1 MKRYTFLIY
10 MLTILLFLGCS
21 STKNS
26 GDPTLSD
33 TKIINEQLEKEMLE
47 AGFSKGVVVF
57 SEIEGDCPYTI
68 KVIDSDLYFDPI
80 NLEENFQKDG
90 LKIWFTYGGL
100 RRANRCIKANPI
112 GIIAIQERVE

>member
-1 MKRYTFLIY
+1 
-10 MLTILLFLGCS
+10 MLTFLLFLGCS
-21 STKNS
+21 SAKNS
-26 GDPTLSD
+26 GDTIASE
-33 TKIINEQLEKEMLE
+33 TKITNEQLAKEMLE

-57 SEIEGDCPYTI
+57 SEIEGYWPNAK

-80 NLEENFQKDG
+80 NLEEKFQKDG

-112 GIIAIQERVE
+112 GIIAIQERVD